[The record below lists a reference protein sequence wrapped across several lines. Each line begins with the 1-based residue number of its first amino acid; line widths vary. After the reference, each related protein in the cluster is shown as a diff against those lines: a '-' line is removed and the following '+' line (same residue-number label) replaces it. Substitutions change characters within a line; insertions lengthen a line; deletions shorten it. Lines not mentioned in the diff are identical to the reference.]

1 MRDNDYDLDY
11 YEDLAQAFEELQ
23 DDHKKLTDWR
33 EFMKKKIKR
42 PKIMSDDYDW
52 EQAEYE
58 WEREYKEKEDFKME
72 ILKEVRE
79 ELQESSRF
87 CIDVSNEQ
95 IGVILKQLK
104 ELQNKVKELE
114 NIVEFN
120 TSVGNISL
128 LPWNWKD

>member
-1 MRDNDYDLDY
+1 
-11 YEDLAQAFEELQ
+11 
-23 DDHKKLTDWR
+23 
-33 EFMKKKIKR
+33 
-42 PKIMSDDYDW
+42 MSDNDW
-52 EQAEYE
+52 EQRERE
-58 WEREYKEKEDFKME
+58 WEREATEKADFKEE

-79 ELQESSRF
+79 DLQESSRF
-87 CIDVSNEQ
+87 CLAVSNEQ

>member
-1 MRDNDYDLDY
+1 
-11 YEDLAQAFEELQ
+11 
-23 DDHKKLTDWR
+23 
-33 EFMKKKIKR
+33 
-42 PKIMSDDYDW
+42 MSDDYDW
-52 EQAEYE
+52 EQAEYD
-58 WEREYKEKEDFKME
+58 WERKVIEKADFKEE
-72 ILKEVRE
+72 ILTEIRE